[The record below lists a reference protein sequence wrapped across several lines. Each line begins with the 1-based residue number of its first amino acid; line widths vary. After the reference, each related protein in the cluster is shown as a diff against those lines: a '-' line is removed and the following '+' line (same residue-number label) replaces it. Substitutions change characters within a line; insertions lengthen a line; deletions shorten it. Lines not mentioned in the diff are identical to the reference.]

1 MYNGAPF
8 VPSALAGRD
17 TARMKAYIDYLDFYK
32 GTQWTAGGR
41 ERHLVF
47 NYARVNADKITSY
60 LMTGFSWACDPV
72 VDTPE
77 SRAKARAAEAAI
89 RQVYDD
95 NNCRALDFET
105 EVDTA
110 VMGDGCYKV
119 LWDTAEKRVRITAP
133 DAGGLYA
140 WRRPDDYN
148 QVYQVATRY
157 QLTGDE
163 AAQLYRREPAN
174 LTAWV
179 TELWT
184 AADLTI
190 YLDDAVME
198 NRKNPYGFIPF
209 VIFPNL
215 REPKEPWGVS
225 DVPALMEV
233 QRELN
238 RALSQLSR
246 ILELSGNPIAVLEN
260 VDESSGIQ
268 VQPGAVWHMPP
279 ESRAYLLDLLK
290 GGGARLHID
299 YIDLLYRCMHDIA
312 EAPRAAYGGIDKELS
327 GVALEVELHS
337 LLQKVFRKR
346 AIRTSAYKRRNE
358 MILALLKQYAGQDYG
373 DLRHRIVWGPV
384 IPQDRARMVQN
395 EQLLVVSGVHSR
407 KRAMDEIGVED
418 PEAEFNEWLKER
430 ESILKMNQE
439 TRARFG
445 RGGPRERAESPGSAT
460 GEEETGS

>member
-1 MYNGAPF
+1 MDSHF
-8 VPSALAGRD
+8 TPSALSTLD
-17 TARMKAYIDYLDFYK
+17 QDRMRAYTEHLDFYK
-32 GTQWTAGGR
+32 GSHWTTAGR
-41 ERHLVF
+41 ERRLVF
-47 NYARVNADKITSY
+47 NYARVNIDKVTSY
-60 LMTGFSWACDPV
+60 LMTGFNWSCDPL

-77 SRAKARAAEAAI
+77 ARQLARRAEAAI
-89 RQVYDD
+89 RRVYDD

-105 EVDTA
+105 EVDAA
-110 VMGDGCYKV
+110 VLGDACYKV
-119 LWDTAEKRVRITAP
+119 IWDAGEKAVRITSP
-133 DAGGLYA
+133 DVSGLYA
-140 WRRPDDYN
+140 WRVADDPSR
-148 QVYQVATRY
+148 VWRVAARY
-157 QLTGDE
+157 RLDRDQIRE
-163 AAQLYRREPAN
+163 LYRREVPAGK
-174 LTAWV
+174 AWV

-184 AADLTI
+184 AQDFTL

-198 NRKNPYGFIPF
+198 NKRNPYGFIPF

-225 DVPALMEV
+225 DIPPLVEV

-238 RALSQLSR
+238 RAMSQLSR

-260 VDESSGIQ
+260 VEESSGIQ

-290 GGGARLHID
+290 GGGARLHIE
-299 YIDLLYRCMHDIA
+299 YIDLLYRCMHDLA
-312 EAPRAAYGGIDKELS
+312 EAPRAAYGGIQQELS

-337 LLQKVFRKR
+337 LLQKVNRKR

-373 DLRHRIVWGPV
+373 PVRHRIVWGPV
-384 IPQDRARMVQN
+384 IPQDRARLAQN
-395 EQLLVVSGVHSR
+395 EQLLVASGIHSR

-418 PEAEFNEWLKER
+418 PDGEFTEWLKER
-430 ESILKMNQE
+430 EAILRMNQE

-445 RGGPRERAESPGSAT
+445 RGGPRERAEGPGTAE
-460 GEEETGS
+460 GDEEA